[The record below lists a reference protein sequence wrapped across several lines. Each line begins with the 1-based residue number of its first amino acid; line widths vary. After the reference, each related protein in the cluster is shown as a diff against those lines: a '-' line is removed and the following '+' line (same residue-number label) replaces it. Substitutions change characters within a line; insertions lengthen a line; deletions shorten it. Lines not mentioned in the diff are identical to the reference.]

1 MPRNLD
7 NRVELAVPI
16 EDPALRAE
24 VLEAVEL
31 CLADNHNAW
40 DLDADGVWTRREAP
54 SSEATVNAQEQL
66 MRAPHARAPPTAT
79 GPERR
84 RPRGSCLSDAS
95 PAPGSET
102 TFGGW
107 LPSRVLVPY

>member
-40 DLDADGVWTRREAP
+40 DLGSDGVWTRRVAP
-54 SSEATVNAQEQL
+54 SPEQTINAQELL
-66 MRAPHARAPPTAT
+66 MRRHAARSGEA
-79 GPERR
+79 
-84 RPRGSCLSDAS
+84 
-95 PAPGSET
+95 
-102 TFGGW
+102 
-107 LPSRVLVPY
+107 

>member
-24 VLEAVEL
+24 VIEAVEL

-40 DLDADGVWTRREAP
+40 DLGTDGRWTRRRPP
-54 SSEATVNAQEQL
+54 SAQATINAQEEL
-66 MRAPHARAPPTAT
+66 MRLHTLRAAESAPA
-79 GPERR
+79 PER
-84 RPRGSCLSDAS
+84 
-95 PAPGSET
+95 
-102 TFGGW
+102 
-107 LPSRVLVPY
+107 